1 MAMPTASEWQTML
14 EMAEVLVA
22 SNMLPKA
29 ITKKE
34 QAVAVILKG
43 HELGLQPMQSFALI
57 HVISGKPTAS
67 SEFMLGLLAKGGVTW
82 SWIEKGDNG
91 QAIIEFRRANF
102 EPVRGTFTK
111 EEAQQAKLTGK
122 DTWRNYPANMLR
134 ARAVANGARMI
145 GPDLLMGM
153 SYTPEEMGA
162 DVDENEDPI
171 TSSSQQQPPAEERII
186 IPELD
191 QVFGNN
197 ASEEP
202 ANGTTELGQQQQKQL
217 NREHIHYS
225 KRGEFILKAGKV
237 IDDIDDQDQVAFVFD
252 SWSSDGFSPGLIR
265 NLVDVPSEAR
275 RDIYAKLKEK
285 RAEVQAKRTTK
296 LAVS

>member
-14 EMAEVLVA
+14 EMAEVLV
-22 SNMLPKA
+22 SSSMLPKS

-34 QAVAVILKG
+34 QAAAVILKG

-91 QAIIEFRRANF
+91 QAIIEFRRDNF

-162 DVDENEDPI
+162 DVDENENPI
-171 TSSSQQQPPAEERII
+171 APSGPPQTPPDAPPAGLNNGQPGAPVA
-186 IPELD
+186 PEPPD
-191 QVFGNN
+191 AEPTVAIEPDAGEVFI
-197 ASEEP
+197 A
-202 ANGTTELGQQQQKQL
+202 
-217 NREHIHYS
+217 
-225 KRGEFILKAGKV
+225 KAGEV
-237 IDDIDDQDQVAFVFD
+237 IADIDDEDQVAIVLT
-252 SWSSDGFSPGLIR
+252 SCGFGAL
-265 NLVDVPSEAR
+265 DEVPAEDYR
-275 RDIYAKLKEK
+275 RVYDALKEK
-285 RAEVQAKRTTK
+285 RADVQAKRAALK
-296 LAVS
+296 LAAS

>member
-1 MAMPTASEWQTML
+1 MAMPTTTEWQTMV

-162 DVDENEDPI
+162 DVDENEAPI
-171 TSSSQQQPPAEERII
+171 APSSQPEERTIVS
-186 IPELD
+186 E
-191 QVFGNN
+191 N
-197 ASEEP
+197 AFEKP
-202 ANGTTELGQQQQKQL
+202 ANGTTELA
-217 NREHIHYS
+217 

-252 SWSSDGFSPGLIR
+252 SWASDGFSPGFIR
-265 NLVDVPSEAR
+265 NLEDVPSEAR
-275 RDIYAKLKEK
+275 RGIYAKLKEK
-285 RAEVQAKRTTK
+285 LTEVQAKRTELEEKRAATK
-296 LAVS
+296 LAAN

>member
-102 EPVRGTFTK
+102 EPVRGTFTT

-171 TSSSQQQPPAEERII
+171 APSSQQQPP
-186 IPELD
+186 P
-191 QVFGNN
+191 
-197 ASEEP
+197 EEP
-202 ANGTTELGQQQQKQL
+202 ANGTAELEQIIA
-217 NREHIHYS
+217 REAPLHYS
-225 KRGEFILKAGKV
+225 KRGEFIIKAGGI
-237 IDDIDDQDQVAFVFD
+237 IDDIADEDQVDFVFNSCD
-252 SWSSDGFSPGLIR
+252 PDRFSPGVIR
-265 NLVDVPSEAR
+265 NLEDVPEDLR
-275 RDIYAKLKEK
+275 RDIYAKLKAK

>member
-171 TSSSQQQPPAEERII
+171 TSSSQQQPP
-186 IPELD
+186 
-191 QVFGNN
+191 
-197 ASEEP
+197 EEP
-202 ANGTTELGQQQQKQL
+202 PAGFNPDQPNAPLQPEPPDAGEPPDLSQANPNEIAYAKTQFLIACE
-217 NREHIHYS
+217 N
-225 KRGEFILKAGKV
+225 FIKK
-237 IDDIDDQDQVAFVFD
+237 IDDEDQVAIALTICGYDNIDEVK
-252 SWSSDGFSPGLIR
+252 PT
-265 NLVDVPSEAR
+265 AYR
-275 RDIYAKLKEK
+275 RVYDELKEK
-285 RAEVQAKRTTK
+285 HTEIEEKRAAIK
-296 LAVS
+296 LASS